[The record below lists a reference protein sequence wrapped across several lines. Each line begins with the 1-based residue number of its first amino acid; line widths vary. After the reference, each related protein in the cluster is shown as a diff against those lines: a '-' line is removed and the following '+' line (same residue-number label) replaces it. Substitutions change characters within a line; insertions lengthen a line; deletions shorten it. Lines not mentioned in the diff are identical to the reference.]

1 MKIAVVAWGSLLWK
15 PAPLQLASGWHPG
28 GPHLPVEFCR
38 VSEDTPELALA
49 LCPGAR
55 LCPTYWAWLDTA
67 DVAAA
72 RAMLHAREKI
82 TPERPE
88 WVGTVPA
95 AHRAGA
101 AMVGDA
107 AVADATAA
115 TIDAWRRAHGIDAV
129 VWTALPP
136 RFDGRDGRAPAARE
150 VLQWLASRQ
159 GDERAAAEHYIRR
172 TPAHIDTRYR
182 RLIEARLGW
191 HALPEAYVTHMS

>member
-15 PAPLQLASGWHPG
+15 PAPLHLASGWHPG
-28 GPHLPVEFCR
+28 GPLLALEFCR

-55 LCPTYWAWLDTA
+55 LCPTYWAWLDTG
-67 DVAAA
+67 DLEAA
-72 RAMLHAREKI
+72 RAMLRAREKI

-95 AHRAGA
+95 AHH
-101 AMVGDA
+101 
-107 AVADATAA
+107 ADAA
-115 TIDAWRRAHGIDAV
+115 TIDAWRRARGIDAA

-136 RFDGRDGRAPAARE
+136 RFRGQDGRVPDAHE
-150 VLQWLASRQ
+150 VLQWLATRS
-159 GDERAAAEHYIRR
+159 GDEGAAAQHYIRR
-172 TPAHIDTRYR
+172 TPAHIDTGYR

-191 HALPEAYVTHMS
+191 RPLREAHVTRMP